1 MAARLASRLASR
13 LSLSSLQGVSKR
25 RWAAII
31 LGTGGEDSESLSSS
45 SLGVYVL
52 TGAGYVG
59 MAVYRWQRRHKEH
72 RKKDSG
78 ESRES

>member
-1 MAARLASRLASR
+1 MAARLASR

-31 LGTGGEDSESLSSS
+31 LGTGGEDSETLFSSS